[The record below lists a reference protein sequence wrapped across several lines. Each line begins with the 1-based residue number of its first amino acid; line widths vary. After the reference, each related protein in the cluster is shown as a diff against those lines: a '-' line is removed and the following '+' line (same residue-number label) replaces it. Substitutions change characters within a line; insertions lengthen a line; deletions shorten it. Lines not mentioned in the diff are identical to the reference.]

1 MNIISSAAHADVLAL
16 VIQIAVLLL
25 VAKVF
30 GELVQRW
37 GQPSVIGE
45 IFAGVVLGPSFLG
58 GLIPWFPGTIIP
70 STPIQGYLLET
81 ISLIGAILLLLIT
94 GFETDL
100 NFIAR
105 RGRTAA
111 LISLGGILLPFVTG
125 FYLGQFLPDD
135 LLTDPNNRHVFAL
148 FIATAMS
155 ISAIPVIAKVLI
167 DLKLIRRNLGQI
179 IIASGMIDDA
189 IGWTLLSVV
198 VGMVAANGFTWI
210 NLFSSVAKVL
220 VFIVLSFTVGF
231 YIVKKS
237 LAFIQDKYHDNDKIL
252 SLVLVLT
259 FAWGALAQALHLEVV
274 FGAFAIGIIFGQM
287 QRLPHNVV
295 EKIRSFAMSVFTPI
309 FFAVVGLK
317 MNISALVDTRL
328 FLIAL
333 LVIFI
338 ASFGKIIGVYVV
350 SRYIAKHDHWTALSY
365 GAALN
370 ARGGMEIIVASIGLS
385 IGILTNE
392 VFSMIVLMAIVT
404 SVMAPILL
412 RYTLKHI
419 ESDEDEIERLQEEA
433 AIKLSTI
440 KNIHRVLIPIRFDP
454 QQTNY
459 NNLIIQIVKFSLLS
473 KIAAKN
479 SLSITLLSIVNKDQ
493 KEEARIMLND
503 LSKDLN
509 ASELVKKILDKDGDI
524 ANQILGEAQK
534 DYDMLILGTVNNHK
548 DSESLF
554 SPLMDT
560 LVRMSPTMVTTVVY
574 AKNIAED
581 WQLKSFL
588 IPTNGSISSRNAAEL
603 AYFTAA
609 PEDSVTILNVIA
621 RDKNY
626 WGNFIYNKAHN
637 IQAIIAR
644 SLVDEL
650 VDLGKFYKIK
660 AEGKVKIANDV
671 DTEILKT
678 STDEKVDL
686 LILGTEIKPASE
698 RLFLGPSV
706 ERILHEA
713 TCPVVIINAHN
724 ISA

>member
-1 MNIISSAAHADVLAL
+1 
-16 VIQIAVLLL
+16 
-25 VAKVF
+25 
-30 GELVQRW
+30 
-37 GQPSVIGE
+37 
-45 IFAGVVLGPSFLG
+45 
-58 GLIPWFPGTIIP
+58 
-70 STPIQGYLLET
+70 
-81 ISLIGAILLLLIT
+81 
-94 GFETDL
+94 
-100 NFIAR
+100 
-105 RGRTAA
+105 
-111 LISLGGILLPFVTG
+111 
-125 FYLGQFLPDD
+125 
-135 LLTDPNNRHVFAL
+135 
-148 FIATAMS
+148 
-155 ISAIPVIAKVLI
+155 
-167 DLKLIRRNLGQI
+167 
-179 IIASGMIDDA
+179 
-189 IGWTLLSVV
+189 
-198 VGMVAANGFTWI
+198 
-210 NLFSSVAKVL
+210 
-220 VFIVLSFTVGF
+220 
-231 YIVKKS
+231 
-237 LAFIQDKYHDNDKIL
+237 
-252 SLVLVLT
+252 
-259 FAWGALAQALHLEVV
+259 
-274 FGAFAIGIIFGQM
+274 
-287 QRLPHNVV
+287 
-295 EKIRSFAMSVFTPI
+295 MSVFTPI

-317 MNISALVDTRL
+317 MNISALVDMRL

-333 LVIFI
+333 LIIFI
-338 ASFGKIIGVYVV
+338 ASFGKIVGVYMV

-419 ESDEDEIERLQEEA
+419 ESDDDEIARLKEEA
-433 AIKLSTI
+433 VTKLSTI
-440 KNIHRVLIPIRFDP
+440 KNINRVLMPIRFDP

-473 KIAAKN
+473 KIADKN

-503 LSKDLN
+503 LSKDLK
-509 ASELVKKILDKDGDI
+509 ASELVKKVLDREGDI
-524 ANQILGEAQK
+524 ANQILSEAQK

-560 LVRMSPTMVTTVVY
+560 LVRLSPTMVTAVVY

-671 DTEILKT
+671 DAEILKT

>member
-1 MNIISSAAHADVLAL
+1 
-16 VIQIAVLLL
+16 
-25 VAKVF
+25 
-30 GELVQRW
+30 
-37 GQPSVIGE
+37 
-45 IFAGVVLGPSFLG
+45 
-58 GLIPWFPGTIIP
+58 
-70 STPIQGYLLET
+70 
-81 ISLIGAILLLLIT
+81 
-94 GFETDL
+94 
-100 NFIAR
+100 
-105 RGRTAA
+105 
-111 LISLGGILLPFVTG
+111 
-125 FYLGQFLPDD
+125 
-135 LLTDPNNRHVFAL
+135 
-148 FIATAMS
+148 
-155 ISAIPVIAKVLI
+155 
-167 DLKLIRRNLGQI
+167 
-179 IIASGMIDDA
+179 
-189 IGWTLLSVV
+189 
-198 VGMVAANGFTWI
+198 
-210 NLFSSVAKVL
+210 
-220 VFIVLSFTVGF
+220 
-231 YIVKKS
+231 
-237 LAFIQDKYHDNDKIL
+237 
-252 SLVLVLT
+252 
-259 FAWGALAQALHLEVV
+259 
-274 FGAFAIGIIFGQM
+274 
-287 QRLPHNVV
+287 
-295 EKIRSFAMSVFTPI
+295 
-309 FFAVVGLK
+309 
-317 MNISALVDTRL
+317 
-328 FLIAL
+328 
-333 LVIFI
+333 
-338 ASFGKIIGVYVV
+338 
-350 SRYIAKHDHWTALSY
+350 
-365 GAALN
+365 
-370 ARGGMEIIVASIGLS
+370 
-385 IGILTNE
+385 
-392 VFSMIVLMAIVT
+392 
-404 SVMAPILL
+404 
-412 RYTLKHI
+412 
-419 ESDEDEIERLQEEA
+419 
-433 AIKLSTI
+433 
-440 KNIHRVLIPIRFDP
+440 
-454 QQTNY
+454 
-459 NNLIIQIVKFSLLS
+459 
-473 KIAAKN
+473 
-479 SLSITLLSIVNKDQ
+479 
-493 KEEARIMLND
+493 MLND

-509 ASELVKKILDKDGDI
+509 ASELVKKVLDKDGDI

>member
-1 MNIISSAAHADVLAL
+1 MNIISSASHADVLAL
-16 VIQIAVLLL
+16 VIQITVLLL
-25 VAKVF
+25 VARVF
-30 GELVQRW
+30 GELLRRW

-58 GLIPWFPGTIIP
+58 RLIPCFSGTIIP

-81 ISLIGAILLLLIT
+81 ISLIGAVLLLLIT

-111 LISLGGILLPFVTG
+111 LISLGGICLPFITG

-167 DLKLIRRNLGQI
+167 DLKLIRRNIGQI

-189 IGWTLLSVV
+189 VGWTLLSVV

-210 NLFSSVAKVL
+210 NLFSSVSKVL
-220 VFIVLSFTVGF
+220 LFIVLSFTVGF

-237 LAFIQDKYHDNDKIL
+237 LSFIQDKYNDNDKIL

-287 QRLPHNVV
+287 QRLPHNVI

-333 LVIFI
+333 LIIFI
-338 ASFGKIIGVYVV
+338 ASFGKIVGVYMV

-419 ESDEDEIERLQEEA
+419 ESDDDEIARLKEEA
-433 AIKLSTI
+433 VTKLSTI
-440 KNIHRVLIPIRFDP
+440 KNINRVLMPIRFDP

-473 KIAAKN
+473 KIADKN

-493 KEEARIMLND
+493 REEARIMLND
-503 LSKDLN
+503 LSKDLK
-509 ASELVKKILDKDGDI
+509 ASELVKKVLDREGDI
-524 ANQILGEAQK
+524 ANQILSEAQK

-560 LVRMSPTMVTTVVY
+560 LVRLSPTMVTAVVY

-588 IPTNGSISSRNAAEL
+588 VPTNGSISSRNAAEL

-650 VDLGKFYKIK
+650 VDLGTFYKIK

-671 DTEILKT
+671 DAEILKT

>member
-1 MNIISSAAHADVLAL
+1 VNIISSASHADVLAL

-25 VAKVF
+25 VARVF
-30 GELVQRW
+30 GELLRRW

-58 GLIPWFPGTIIP
+58 GLIPWFSGTIIP

-81 ISLIGAILLLLIT
+81 ISLIGAVLLLLIT

-111 LISLGGILLPFVTG
+111 LISLGGICLPFITG

-167 DLKLIRRNLGQI
+167 DLKLIRRNIGQI

-189 IGWTLLSVV
+189 VGWTLLSVV
-198 VGMVAANGFTWI
+198 IGMVAANGFTWI
-210 NLFSSVAKVL
+210 NLFSSVSKVL
-220 VFIVLSFTVGF
+220 LFIVLSFTVGF

-237 LAFIQDKYHDNDKIL
+237 LSFIQDKYNDNDKIL

-317 MNISALVDTRL
+317 MNISALVDMRL

-333 LVIFI
+333 LIIFI
-338 ASFGKIIGVYVV
+338 ASFGKIVGVYMV

-419 ESDEDEIERLQEEA
+419 ESDDDEIARLKEEA
-433 AIKLSTI
+433 VTKLSTI

-454 QQTNY
+454 EQTNY

-473 KIAAKN
+473 KIADKN

-524 ANQILGEAQK
+524 ANQILSEAQK

-560 LVRMSPTMVTTVVY
+560 LVRLSPTMVTAVVY

-588 IPTNGSISSRNAAEL
+588 VPTNGSISSRNAAEL

-671 DTEILKT
+671 DAEILKT